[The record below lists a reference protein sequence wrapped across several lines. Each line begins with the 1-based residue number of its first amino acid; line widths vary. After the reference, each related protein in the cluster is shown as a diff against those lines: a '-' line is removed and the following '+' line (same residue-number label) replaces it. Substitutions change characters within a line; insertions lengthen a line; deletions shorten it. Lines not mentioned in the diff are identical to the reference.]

1 MLQIISLVL
10 LIGLGIMLVSIYFK
24 KKDNNLLRDFFVKF
38 LAIVLTLVT
47 IYLFIRVLRYLIY
60 SLKKD
65 L

>member
-38 LAIVLTLVT
+38 LAIGLTLGT
-47 IYLFIRVLRYLIY
+47 IYLFIRVLRYLI
-60 SLKKD
+60 
-65 L
+65 

>member
-38 LAIVLTLVT
+38 LAIVLTLGS
-47 IYLFIRVLRYLIY
+47 IYLFI
-60 SLKKD
+60 
-65 L
+65 